1 MTQLKLDCH
10 NGDNI
15 VDLFRNQ
22 IEQHGTNTAVSFQDR
37 NITYQ
42 QLGEQSLTLALY
54 LQQQGVCLDG
64 CVGLF
69 VDPSI
74 ELMVGVWGILQ
85 SGAAYLPLAPE
96 YPDDRLKYMLENS
109 LCNIIVVQDEL
120 VERLANLVSDEVL
133 LITFS
138 QVTDFF
144 NTKAIPQYHMLTQ
157 HAAAHHL
164 AYVIYTSG
172 STGKPKGV
180 MIEHKSIANQMDW
193 LSTHFSLD
201 CNSVVLQKT
210 PMSFD
215 AAQWEILASC
225 CGARVVMGEPGIY
238 KNPEKLVDTMIQHH
252 VSMLQGVPTLLLALL
267 NVDKFTQCTSLNQ
280 IFSGGEALSKHL
292 ANELSGQ
299 LPDCSI
305 VNLYG
310 PTECTINS
318 SAHVVDIKEMQHSAD
333 TISIGKPIPNTQ
345 YYILDKDQNPVAAGD
360 IGELYIAGVGLA
372 RGYLHREDLT
382 AERFIT
388 HIVDGQETGQTLYK
402 TGDLAYWNEN
412 GTVQYSG
419 RVDNQVKLRGYRVE
433 LDEIKSLIETH
444 DWVNNAAVFLKKDQ
458 YTGYQN
464 LISMIELNPREAA
477 LMDQGNHDP
486 HHQSK
491 QSRSQ
496 VKMQLA
502 NSGCRQDAEI
512 MDKSRIDLPGE
523 MATDKQ
529 RTLVFSRKSYR
540 FFDGGKIA
548 KADILNVLNS
558 KINYDHYTQL
568 SDLSYADFG
577 QILRHFGQF
586 HSENRLLPK
595 YGYASPGALYAT
607 QMYLEL
613 DGIGNL
619 TPGYYYYHPV
629 HHQLILITE
638 KERAEKKDPGK
649 VQFKVHFVGKK
660 SAIEPIYKNNIL
672 EVLEMEAGHMVGF
685 FENILPTYGLS
696 IKSGDYL
703 PHTMQ
708 LFDVAEN
715 DYYLG
720 SFNIVSGTKDVMN
733 DDVSLYLQS
742 HPGQVSD
749 LKAGKYLFEN
759 GALEYVSSELILK
772 KHVIAINQSV
782 YERASFGISV
792 ISTTDEDW
800 LGYINL
806 GRKLQS
812 LQMNDFNI
820 GFMSSGYSS
829 KTGNNL
835 PSAKRIQ
842 HILNKDVGPSYFF
855 IGGLISDMQIR
866 SDGMNEDLV
875 HMKGPSEIINDDL
888 LKFLPTYMM
897 PNTIKVIDKMPLTV
911 NGKIDMN
918 ALLALETDCISEEHV
933 EPAND
938 VERVVLDIW
947 QKGLNR
953 YSISVNTDFFELGGN
968 SLLAV
973 SIINKIN
980 TTLHCDLPLQILFS
994 SPTIQK
1000 LAQAVNQIEDNSA
1013 SRLVPFQVKGKGSP
1027 IYCWPGLGGYCM
1039 NLRLLSEKVGTDRD
1053 FFGVQA
1059 YGINVGEI
1067 PYQTITEMA
1076 AKDVAMIKQ
1085 NQGKGPYTL
1094 WGYSFGARVA
1104 FEACYQLEKAGDVV
1118 ENLYL
1123 IAPGSPK
1130 VADEDNSTEGYS
1142 IENSEATFTNKKFL
1156 TILYSVFM
1164 GTIKSNSLE
1173 ECLSVVDT
1181 KDKFIHFICRLNNQ
1195 LETGLVMRIIDI
1207 VTMTFEF
1214 NYSFHELRQRQLKAP
1229 IKIIKATG
1237 DDYSF
1242 IENNNV
1248 FSITKPV
1255 IENIEANHYTML
1267 KTTHIDQLVA
1277 VL

>member
-1 MTQLKLDCH
+1 MTELKLDYH
-10 NGDNI
+10 SGDNI
-15 VDLFRNQ
+15 VDLFRSQ
-22 IEQHGTNTAVSFQDR
+22 IDQHGTNTAVSFQDR
-37 NITYQ
+37 SITYQ
-42 QLGEQSLTLALY
+42 QLGEKSVALALY
-54 LQQQGVCLDG
+54 LQQQGVCVDG

-85 SGAAYLPLAPE
+85 SGSAYLPLAPE

-109 LCNIIVVQDEL
+109 QCKIIVVQDEL
-120 VERLANLVSDEVL
+120 VERLATLILDDVV

-138 QVTDFF
+138 QVTHFF
-144 NTKAIPQYHMLTQ
+144 ITKQTPQFYMLTQ
-157 HAAAHHL
+157 HATADNL

-201 CNSVVLQKT
+201 SNSVVLQKT

-225 CGARVVMGEPGIY
+225 CGARVVMGEPGVY
-238 KNPEKLVDTMIQHH
+238 KNPEKLVDTIMHH
-252 VSMLQGVPTLLLALL
+252 DVSMLQGVPTLLLALL
-267 NVDKFTQCTSLNQ
+267 NVEKFTQCTSLTQ

-292 ANELSGQ
+292 ANELSEQ
-299 LPDCSI
+299 LPHSSI
-305 VNLYG
+305 INLYG

-318 SAHVVDIKEMQHSAD
+318 SAHIVDIKETQDSAD
-333 TISIGKPIPNTQ
+333 TISIGKPIQNTL
-345 YYILDKDQNPVAAGD
+345 YYILDKDKKPVVVGD

-372 RGYLHREDLT
+372 RGYLHRDDLT
-382 AERFIT
+382 ADRFIS
-388 HIVDGQETGQTLYK
+388 HFFDDQDISQRLYK
-402 TGDLAYWNEN
+402 TGDLAYWNEK
-412 GTVQYSG
+412 GSVQYSG

-433 LDEIKSLIETH
+433 LDEIKSIIESH

-464 LISMIELNPREAA
+464 LVSMIELNPREAA

-496 VKMQLA
+496 VKMQLT
-502 NSGCRQDAEI
+502 NTGCRQDAEI
-512 MDKSRIDLPGE
+512 VNKSIIDLPGKT
-523 MATDKQ
+523 ATEKQ
-529 RTLVFSRKSYR
+529 RKLVFSRKSYR
-540 FFDGGKIA
+540 FFEGGKIT

-558 KINYDHYTQL
+558 KVNYDHYAQL
-568 SDLSYADFG
+568 SDLNYADFG
-577 QILRHFGQF
+577 SILRYFGQF

-613 DGIGNL
+613 SGIGNL

-629 HHQLILITE
+629 HHQLVLLAE
-638 KERAEKKDPGK
+638 KEVAEKETAHNENSSS

-672 EVLEMEAGHMVGF
+672 EVLEMEVGHMVGF
-685 FENILPTYGLS
+685 FENILPNYGLS
-696 IKSGDYL
+696 IKSSDYV
-703 PHTMQ
+703 PSTMA
-708 LFDVAEN
+708 LFEVEEN

-742 HPGQVSD
+742 HPGQVSG
-749 LKAGKYLFEN
+749 LKAGKYLYEN
-759 GALEYVSSELILK
+759 GALEYVSSEMILK

-792 ISTTDEDW
+792 LSTTDEHW

-835 PSAKRIQ
+835 PSAKQIQ

-855 IGGLISDMQIR
+855 IGGLISDEQIL
-866 SDGMNEDLV
+866 SDGMNEDVV
-875 HMKGPSEIINDDL
+875 HMKGPSEIIQDDL
-888 LKFLPTYMM
+888 VKFLPTYMM

-911 NGKIDMN
+911 NGKIDIK
-918 ALLALETDCISEEHV
+918 ALLTVETDCIREEHI

-947 QKGLNR
+947 KKGLNR
-953 YSISVNTDFFELGGN
+953 DSISVNTDFFELGGN
-968 SLLAV
+968 SLIAV
-973 SIINKIN
+973 SVINKIN
-980 TTLHCDLPLQILFS
+980 TTLSCDLPLQIIFS

-1000 LAQAVNQIEDNSA
+1000 LAQAVNQKEDDSA

-1039 NLRLLSEKVGTDRD
+1039 NLRLLSEKLGTDRA

-1059 YGINVGEI
+1059 YGINVGET
-1067 PYQTITEMA
+1067 PYQTISEMA
-1076 AKDVAMIKQ
+1076 AKDIAMIKQ
-1085 NQGKGPYTL
+1085 NQGEGPYTL

-1104 FEACYQLEKAGDVV
+1104 FEACYQLEQAGDVV

-1130 VADEDNSTEGYS
+1130 VAVGDNRT
-1142 IENSEATFTNKKFL
+1142 ENSEATFTNKKFL

-1164 GTIKSNSLE
+1164 GTIKSNSLI

-1181 KDKFIHFICRLNNQ
+1181 KDKFIHFICGFNNQ

-1214 NYSFHELRQRQLKAP
+1214 TYSFHELKQRQLKAP

-1248 FSITKPV
+1248 FSITEPV
-1255 IENIEANHYTML
+1255 IEKIAANHYTML